1 MTQKH
6 SAEILISV
14 WGWCALPVLWYDTR
28 CIMPFLHRENTAWD
42 TRSASDTTH
51 CVSSLNRGA
60 GFLPLS
66 VSTGPLSCVDEA
78 GPQEALKSSLGDILV
93 GGFFTALYCQAS
105 LPDGLLL
112 NNLACPFCHSL
123 LFHAPEAP
131 TSQRTTSNN
140 QAEDPNL
147 LRGCIDFTLGHTHT
161 HTPK

>member
-42 TRSASDTTH
+42 TRTRGQHPIRRTVFHHWTVEPGSFH
-51 CVSSLNRGA
+51 C
-60 GFLPLS
+60 
-66 VSTGPLSCVDEA
+66 GPLSCVDEA
-78 GPQEALKSSLGDILV
+78 GPQEAFKSSLGDILV
-93 GGFFTALYCQAS
+93 GGFFTDLYCQAS

-161 HTPK
+161 PK